1 MPSEPCGYCSHLLSL
16 FLVGFGPLFRFIVAV
31 CAVTLPAVAAP
42 PPLRCRF
49 SVCSCLLEKKS
60 MEAAV
65 CVLRMSVR
73 PFRFWRFGALS
84 VCVWFPVL
92 LSSVESAGS
101 QSGGEV
107 SR

>member
-1 MPSEPCGYCSHLLSL
+1 MPSEPCGYRSHLLSL

-42 PPLRCRF
+42 PHFVVAFLCAP
-49 SVCSCLLEKKS
+49 VCWQKKS

-73 PFRFWRFGALS
+73 PFRFWRFGVLS
-84 VCVWFPVL
+84 VWFPVF